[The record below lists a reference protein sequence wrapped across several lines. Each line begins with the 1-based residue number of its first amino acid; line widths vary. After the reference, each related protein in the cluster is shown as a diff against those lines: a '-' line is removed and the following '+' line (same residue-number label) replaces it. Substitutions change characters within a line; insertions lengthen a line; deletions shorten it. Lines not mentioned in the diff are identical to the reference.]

1 MQLMKTSKSII
12 LCVSAAMV
20 SALQSCKPE
29 KKILEPAQSQTEGL
43 TNTAW
48 VLYRVDQIDV
58 NKQIA
63 FVESD
68 TLLDVSEVYIDD
80 NPLEI
85 QFTTGGDFTLNAG
98 SGSLLFP
105 KQTGKWE
112 FNNPEYPSAIIFE
125 KGLPEEST
133 IALLKS
139 VRPRDPNLILKF
151 NKFCGGK
158 RTVSYHLWFMRK

>member
-1 MQLMKTSKSII
+1 MKTTKLII
-12 LCVSAAMV
+12 LFASAAIV

-29 KKILEPAQSQTEGL
+29 KKILEPAPSQTEGL
-43 TNTAW
+43 TQASW
-48 VLYRVDQIDV
+48 VLYKVDQIDV
-58 NKQIA
+58 NKQLA

-68 TLLDVSEVYIDD
+68 TLLDVSDVYIDGT
-80 NPLEI
+80 PMEVS
-85 QFTTGGDFTLNAG
+85 FSATGDFTINPG

-105 KQTGKWE
+105 KQSGKWE
-112 FNNPEYPSAIIFE
+112 FNNVDYPNAIIFE

-133 IALLKS
+133 VSLLKP

-151 NKFCGGK
+151 NKLCGGK